1 MAHEDR
7 LWRELC
13 ERAEN
18 EKDPAKLL
26 ELTKQVLELFEERE
40 RQRKGASRERWMDT
54 PKHETWDSMT

>member
-26 ELTKQVLELFEERE
+26 ELTKQVLDLFEERQ
-40 RQRKGASRERWMDT
+40 RQRRGASRERWMDT
-54 PKHETWDSMT
+54 PKQETWDSMT